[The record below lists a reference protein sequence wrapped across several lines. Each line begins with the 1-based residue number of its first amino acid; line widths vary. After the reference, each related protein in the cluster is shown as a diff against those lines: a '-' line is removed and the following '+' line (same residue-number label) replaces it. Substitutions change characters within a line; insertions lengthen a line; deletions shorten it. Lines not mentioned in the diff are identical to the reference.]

1 MTDLELDKD
10 TRIRLALQIQR
21 FMAEDLDVEIGNM
34 DAEKLIEYLTS
45 TLGAQFYNQGL
56 KEAQALFARK
66 SEEITYAVY
75 ELEVPEDP
83 IR

>member
-34 DAEKLIEYLTS
+34 DAEKKLIEYLTS

-56 KEAQALFARK
+56 KEAQALFLPASRRK
-66 SEEITYAVY
+66 
-75 ELEVPEDP
+75 
-83 IR
+83 